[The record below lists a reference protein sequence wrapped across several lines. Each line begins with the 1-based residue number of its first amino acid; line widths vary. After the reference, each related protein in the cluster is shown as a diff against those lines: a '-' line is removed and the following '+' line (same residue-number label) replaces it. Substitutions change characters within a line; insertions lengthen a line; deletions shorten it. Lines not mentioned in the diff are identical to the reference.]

1 MIVKSVTDIEVRI
14 QRHVFYARYH
24 PIKFAVISNSVI
36 ELYFYLSQTSL
47 DLKVYFENVE
57 NGKNISKL

>member
-1 MIVKSVTDIEVRI
+1 MEINTELSPLSLADQLKIS
-14 QRHVFYARYH
+14 YH
-24 PIKFAVISNSVI
+24 RAASK
-36 ELYFYLSQTSL
+36 SL